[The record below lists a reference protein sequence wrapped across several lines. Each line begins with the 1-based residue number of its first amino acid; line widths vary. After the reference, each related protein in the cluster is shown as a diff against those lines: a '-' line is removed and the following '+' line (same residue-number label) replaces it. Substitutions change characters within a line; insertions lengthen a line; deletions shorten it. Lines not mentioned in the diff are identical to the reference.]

1 MTTWTAGYKA
11 DATKVVAALQAR
23 YANQTKNPVRSWAI
37 AEMAAAGV
45 TTIVDLW
52 GGELSAIEEVAAGM
66 SVISVDNGQDALDL
80 GFSAARTRRA
90 MTVRGEAG
98 GYRTGWV
105 SKRRGLAPFLAQAD
119 GAFLDFMGHPCPET
133 IRALEACRH
142 MKALA
147 VTLMGSRF
155 EGPKG
160 LPVDDYIS
168 MYRTF
173 IEKHTGMKAG
183 LVRKYH
189 RPDKQWALVFVVR
202 RHWALTS
209 PPPSLYFLRKRSLRV
224 DPEVKARKADYRAR
238 PEVKARKADYRAR
251 PEVKARKADHD
262 ARPEV
267 KARKAD
273 HDARPEVKA
282 RKADYRARPEVK
294 ARAAVLAQALR
305 ARKKAERQAEGAP

>member
-202 RHWALTS
+202 RRGSTPDALTRR
-209 PPPSLYFLRKRSLRV
+209 PSLVLLRSRSLRV
-224 DPEVKARKADYRAR
+224 DPDVKATRAAWYAHTEAPRRAAARPPCVNCGGPKRSSCGSYCGRPECRAAADRKRAPRARHSGAAGRKA
-238 PEVKARKADYRAR
+238 K
-251 PEVKARKADHD
+251 
-262 ARPEV
+262 
-267 KARKAD
+267 
-273 HDARPEVKA
+273 
-282 RKADYRARPEVK
+282 
-294 ARAAVLAQALR
+294 
-305 ARKKAERQAEGAP
+305 RQAGGEA